1 MRALNLDVA
10 GEYLLL
16 AATLLHIK
24 SQLLLPNLLRDS
36 DEEDDEDPRLGLV
49 EHLVTYRT
57 YQDAAQLLAAR
68 PQLGRDIFTKGIKED
83 LEKGEMVLGGW
94 EEIELYDLLTAWQRV
109 ISRLQPPPFLEITSE
124 TVTLHEKIEE
134 ILERVKEAG
143 TLSFEDLMISQSSR
157 RHKVYAFLAL
167 LELIRRRLI
176 SAEQSVALAA
186 IRIRYREGDEG
197 RDEQANPDP

>member
-109 ISRLQPPPFLEITSE
+109 ISRLQPPPFPRDNQRDRYSPREDRRNPGAG
-124 TVTLHEKIEE
+124 KRGRDIEFRRFNDQP
-134 ILERVKEAG
+134 I
-143 TLSFEDLMISQSSR
+143 QSS
-157 RHKVYAFLAL
+157 A
-167 LELIRRRLI
+167 
-176 SAEQSVALAA
+176 
-186 IRIRYREGDEG
+186 
-197 RDEQANPDP
+197 